1 MEKKKKKMI
10 NRKLTNQ
17 RFSVI
22 RTSQNSHFCMQPMLR
37 IPKSKSR
44 KWKIA
49 ENYVWLMRM
58 IMDIW
63 GNSWV
68 MWDNFGARRER
79 SHGNKRKEVSETMRE
94 IMYQRQWGS
103 PRKIPEIF
111 YGDSLVFSGENVIYS
126 LLYAVILHKK
136 IDGLNMKR
144 CRLILLVSFVWCFC
158 CVVSRT

>member
-1 MEKKKKKMI
+1 
-10 NRKLTNQ
+10 
-17 RFSVI
+17 
-22 RTSQNSHFCMQPMLR
+22 MLR

-79 SHGNKRKEVSETMRE
+79 SHGNKRKEVSEAMRE
-94 IMYQRQWGS
+94 IIGEVLQRFLRFS
-103 PRKIPEIF
+103 MVT
-111 YGDSLVFSGENVIYS
+111 LVFSGENVIYS

-144 CRLILLVSFVWCFC
+144 CRLILLVSFVGCFC
-158 CVVSRT
+158 CVVSTVQYLTSYKTNSRCLDCIYTTKFSHLFLLQK